1 MQQHAINTAMALYAG
16 GTLDLETAARQAG
29 ISTERL
35 EHAVARAGAAP
46 TTTEPAANDRIE
58 VAAD

>member
-1 MQQHAINTAMALYAG
+1 MQQHAITTAMALYAG

-29 ISTERL
+29 ISPERL
-35 EHAVARAGAAP
+35 EHAVARVGAP
-46 TTTEPAANDRIE
+46 TTVEPAARDRIE